1 MNVLVEILG
10 KQFKVDKGDKIKVPY
25 INKKVGEKLTFDK
38 VMYIEDGD
46 KKEIGNPYIK
56 GKNIE
61 AKIVQHGSFDK
72 VIVFK
77 MKRRKGYQKR
87 NGHKQKFSLI
97 EISKI
102 GNSKK
107 STSKKAENDNKSTA
121 KKTTVKKTTV
131 NKTTA
136 KKSTAKKKADK

>member
-10 KQFKVDKGDKIKVPY
+10 KQFKVGKGDKIKVPY
-25 INKKVGEKLTFDK
+25 INKKVGEKLTFEK
-38 VMYIEDGD
+38 VLYIEDAKG
-46 KKEIGNPYIK
+46 KEIGTPYIK

-61 AKIVQHGSFDK
+61 AKILDHGTYDK

-97 EISKI
+97 EISDLVA
-102 GNSKK
+102 SKK
-107 STSKKAENDNKSTA
+107 TTA
-121 KKTTVKKTTV
+121 KKTTAKEDTVK
-131 NKTTA
+131 KTTA
-136 KKSTAKKKADK
+136 KKTTAKKTTAKKTTAKKKADK